1 MYIHTYTHIF
11 INVLASCHR
20 SYSPST
26 HYPLVI
32 RIRLPFTMLQS
43 KDRDALTN
51 LIATYPMIDNHS
63 HPIFA
68 HSEGSAASLESIT
81 SEAFGQA
88 LESAKYSLSRHRAV
102 KQLSSL
108 LGVEGAT
115 WEEVKE
121 KRSNIDWQDWI
132 KKCFSGVQCVLLDD
146 GLRSPEGT
154 TTIGWEEHDRFTSPD
169 NKRLV
174 RLERLAEDLLEKH
187 TEGGAEV
194 TAARWME
201 DIRTAIRALLGD
213 PKVAGFKSVICY
225 RGGLD
230 VSIDTNS
237 LSTSFEEW
245 VADTRTRKT
254 AGKACRLESKCIN
267 EWLINTACFLIGQN
281 SYRKPLQFHTGVG
294 DADINLLKSNPA

>member
-1 MYIHTYTHIF
+1 
-11 INVLASCHR
+11 
-20 SYSPST
+20 
-26 HYPLVI
+26 
-32 RIRLPFTMLQS
+32 MLQS
-43 KDRDALTN
+43 KDRDALAN

-68 HSEGSAASLESIT
+68 RHEGSAASLESIT

-88 LESAKYSLSRHRAV
+88 LESAKYSLSHHRAV

-121 KRSNIDWQDWI
+121 KCSSINRQDWI

-154 TTIGWEEHDRFTSPD
+154 TTMGWEEHDRFTSSD

-174 RLERLAEDLLEKH
+174 RLERLGEDLLEKYAGD
-187 TEGGAEV
+187 GGEF
-194 TAARWME
+194 AAAAWM
-201 DIRTAIRALLGD
+201 DDARKAISALLD
-213 PKVAGFKSVICY
+213 NPKVAGFKSVICY

-230 VSIDTNS
+230 VSIDDTNNFF
-237 LSTSFEEW
+237 LSFKEW
-245 VADTRTRKT
+245 VADTRARQT

-267 EWLINTACFLIGQN
+267 EWLINTACYLIEQN
-281 SYRKPLQFHTGVG
+281 DYRKPLQFHTGVG